1 MKNLALAAVFAAA
14 ATTANAT
21 VYEFNFSGGAMDGGE
36 EIPAVMTPANGVENG
51 PGLGGNSFVY
61 DDVSNNLTV
70 TKIAFA
76 GLLGLSNAAHIHNAA
91 AGFAGPVVFP
101 LAFDGGVHAGFI
113 SPVAQVFNL
122 TAPQEIELLNNRF
135 YVNLHTVAPTTP
147 GGVGFPGGEIRGQL
161 IVVPEAST
169 YAAIGFLGLA
179 GAELFRRRARR

>member
-21 VYEFNFSGGAMDGGE
+21 IYEFNFSGGAMDGGE
-36 EIPAVMTPANGVENG
+36 EVPAVMTPANGVENG

-70 TKIAFA
+70 TKIRFD
-76 GLLGLSNAAHIHNAA
+76 GLLGLSSAAHLHNGAS
-91 AGFAGPVVFP
+91 GVAGPVVFG
-101 LAFDGGVHAGFI
+101 LAFDGGVQSGFI
-113 SPVAQVFNL
+113 SLAGQVFNL
-122 TAPQEIELLNNRF
+122 TGPQEIELLNNRF
-135 YVNLHTVAPTTP
+135 YVNLHTSAPTVQ

>member
-14 ATTANAT
+14 ATTANAA
-21 VYEFNFSGGAMDGGE
+21 VYQFNFSGGAMDGGE
-36 EIPAVMTPANGVENG
+36 EVPVVMTPANGFENN
-51 PGLGGNSFVY
+51 PVLGGNSFVY

-70 TKIAFA
+70 TKIAFSD
-76 GLLGLSNAAHIHNAA
+76 LLGLSSAAHLHNAP
-91 AGFAGPVVFP
+91 AGAVGPVVFA
-101 LAFDGGVHAGFI
+101 LTFDGGVHAGFI

-122 TAPQEIELLNNRF
+122 SNAQEIELLSNRF

-147 GGVGFPGGEIRGQL
+147 NGQGFPGGEIRGQL